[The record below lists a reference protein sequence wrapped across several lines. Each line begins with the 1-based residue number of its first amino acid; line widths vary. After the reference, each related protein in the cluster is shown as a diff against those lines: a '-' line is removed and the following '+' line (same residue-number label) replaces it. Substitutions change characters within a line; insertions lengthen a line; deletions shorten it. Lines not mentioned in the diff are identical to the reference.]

1 MNDEAHFITPDPRR
15 LDSPQSPKSAPKIVL
30 VDDEP
35 ELVELFKNYLL
46 AVFPDARILP
56 FHDGKA
62 AWAYLD
68 QASPDL
74 LISDL
79 KHCGMDGFEMLSRLA
94 LKGVTYPIVIVT
106 GFLVEGIR
114 QACHCAGPRLN
125 VHYLPK
131 PFELK
136 KFISLVQQCLAE
148 PHPAGDPIQPV
159 SSPERPLKIVHLDDE
174 ELFLHLI
181 AALLKRR
188 FAHMQLFQFQ
198 HSPSAWRILTE
209 ARPDLLITDDIM
221 SSDQE
226 WNGEGIVRRLVARRV
241 EYPIMVMSGW
251 PPTQTWVHRVGAEHE
266 KLAFLCNPF
275 TPDQFYRELDRLFNT
290 TNSPQ

>member
-1 MNDEAHFITPDPRR
+1 MNDDGHFITPEP
-15 LDSPQSPKSAPKIVL
+15 LWQNTPPSPKPAPNIVL

-35 ELVELFKNYLL
+35 LLVELFRNYLK
-46 AVFPDARILP
+46 AVFPDARIYSFLN
-56 FHDGKA
+56 GNA
-62 AWAYLD
+62 AWAHLE
-68 QASPDL
+68 QESPDL

-79 KHCGMDGFEMLSRLA
+79 KHPGMDGFEMLSRLA
-94 LKGVTYPIVIVT
+94 LKGVAYPIVIVT

-131 PFELK
+131 PFDLK
-136 KFISLVQQCLAE
+136 KFISLMQQCLTQ
-148 PHPAGDPIQPV
+148 PHPAGDPIQPAG
-159 SSPERPLKIVHLDDE
+159 SPERPLKIVHLDDE
-174 ELFLHLI
+174 DLFLHLI

-221 SSDQE
+221 SGDQE

-251 PPTQTWVHRVGAEHE
+251 PPTQDWVHRLGAEHG
-266 KLAFLCNPF
+266 KFAFLCNPF
-275 TPDQFYRELDRLFNT
+275 SPAEFYRELDRLFGQ
-290 TNSPQ
+290 PLPKG